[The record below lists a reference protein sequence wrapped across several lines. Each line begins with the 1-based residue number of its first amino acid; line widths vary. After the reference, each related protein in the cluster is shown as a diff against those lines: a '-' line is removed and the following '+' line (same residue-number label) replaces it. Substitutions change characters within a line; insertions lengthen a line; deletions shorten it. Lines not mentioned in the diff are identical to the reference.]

1 MNNQNNSSMEIKI
14 EQARAAYEVADEN
27 GKKMLEALFGAD
39 TFKKQDDRPVTERIK
54 TFADACHAVGIED
67 PEEWEENYADVEP
80 DILAYFKLRIIC
92 KALNEGWEPKFT
104 LDEWRWYPWFLLWTD
119 DELRNKSDKWK
130 QERSLMGTGD
140 YETQYAGFGY
150 ADSNYAPS
158 NAYAYIGSRLC
169 LKSESVA
176 DYCGKQFIDIWAD
189 FLLIRK

>member
-1 MNNQNNSSMEIKI
+1 MEIKI

-67 PEEWEENYADVEP
+67 PEEWEENYAGVEP

-150 ADSNYAPS
+150 AHSFRTPS
-158 NAYAYIGSRLC
+158 GTVAYVGSRLC